1 MRVAGLDGVDEKGR
15 HVRSVRFIGVSFD
28 AGLACSRK
36 PMHVRDD
43 VGNRSIEDSID
54 EAIVDDMKK

>member
-1 MRVAGLDGVDEKGR
+1 MKVAGLDGVDEKGR